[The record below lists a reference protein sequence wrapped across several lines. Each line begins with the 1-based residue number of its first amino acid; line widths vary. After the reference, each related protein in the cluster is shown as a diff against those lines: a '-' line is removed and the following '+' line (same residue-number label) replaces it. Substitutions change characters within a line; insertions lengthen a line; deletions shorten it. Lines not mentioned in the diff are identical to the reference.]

1 MCSDKA
7 GTALL
12 TLTAYR
18 ENIVNAYNIVE
29 KNLGS
34 VAEIIKDVELLS
46 ALTSLFF
53 QWELDLGSIYNCFF
67 ISSMWTQRLNNLLD
81 IFFSAMKFFS

>member
-18 ENIVNAYNIVE
+18 ENIVNAYNTVE

-34 VAEIIKDVELLS
+34 VAEIIKDMDLLPS
-46 ALTSLFF
+46 ALTSLFLKY
-53 QWELDLGSIYNCFF
+53 ELDLDSIYSWFF
-67 ISSMWTQRLNNLLD
+67 ISSKLYVDTKTYNFLD
-81 IFFSAMKFFS
+81 IYF